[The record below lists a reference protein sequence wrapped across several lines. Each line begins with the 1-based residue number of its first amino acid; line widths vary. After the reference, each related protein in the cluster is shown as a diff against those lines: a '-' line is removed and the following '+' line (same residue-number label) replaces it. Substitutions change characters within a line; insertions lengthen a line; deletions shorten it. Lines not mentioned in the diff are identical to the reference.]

1 MRAYG
6 LARLTKDIEKVSD
19 NLYRVLLAE
28 NIYNSQTKE
37 QDGHFWNAIAF
48 GKKGEA
54 LFNSVHK
61 GDRINI
67 TNSIMKN
74 NNYEK
79 DGVMKYGTQM
89 VIFDFDFIEKKG
101 TNNDQ
106 VSFDF
111 SAVGYY
117 LPFNELLSLSFYHS
131 RIAGRYPQLP
141 YDPSLQ
147 HIHRDRKPLFH

>member
-19 NLYRVLLAE
+19 NLYRVSLAE
-28 NIYNSQTKE
+28 NIYNSLTKE
-37 QDGHFWNAIAF
+37 QEGHFWNAIAF

-74 NNYEK
+74 NNYEVAGEK
-79 DGVMKYGTQM
+79 KYGTQM
-89 VIFDFDFIEKKG
+89 VIFDFDFIEKKD
-101 TNNDQ
+101 TNNEEHRY
-106 VSFDF
+106 SGGADF
-111 SAVGYY
+111 SRQEKVNRQHDDFSVKPRVDVLDSE
-117 LPFNELLSLSFYHS
+117 LPF
-131 RIAGRYPQLP
+131 
-141 YDPSLQ
+141 
-147 HIHRDRKPLFH
+147 